1 MLCGMLLSALVALAS
16 LGAPSEDIVL
26 RQVIAVERLGERR
39 RSPVYTDGLEAL
51 LLVEEDF
58 HPREGDTVRAASGD
72 ERTWA
77 SFEAGEDGWFRGAP
91 FRGGW
96 IFATIDVPAG
106 GAWRLDA
113 AGHSRV
119 LVDGAPH
126 FGDHYDLGT
135 TRLPLALEAGE
146 HRFLFRGGRGK
157 LRAKLEPAPAPV
169 YIEPKDL
176 TQPDVL
182 ADEQELLWS
191 GVIISNATPE
201 TVRGWRVVSR
211 GEDGREYT
219 SSLPPIHSSS
229 FRKCPIGLHAPEA
242 MGEGAEDYGYGL
254 RLLDP
259 EGTTVHT
266 HELRLRVSLSSDKH
280 VRTFVSEIDGS
291 VQYFGVTPPRERT
304 ESPALVLSLHGA
316 GVEARNQAGCYRQ
329 RDWGYLVAPTNRRS
343 FGFDWEDWG
352 RLDALEV
359 LEQAERRFGTDERRT
374 YLTGHSMGGHGT
386 WQLGAHFPD
395 RFAAIAP
402 SAGWRDFWSYG
413 GAGSFPDTDPVGV
426 HLNRA
431 MNASRTLLLE
441 KNYLQ
446 SGIYLLHGDNDQTV
460 RVKEARAMRENL
472 AGFHPNFAYYEK
484 SGAGHWWGNQCMD
497 WPPLFEF
504 LKQNSLPDPSR
515 VSDVEFSTINPAISS
530 RCQWFVV
537 ESQERSMEP
546 SHIRASLDAKER
558 TVDIELENVQ
568 RFQLDLSLL
577 SRDAE
582 GVEPF
587 LSVGEPLTLR
597 IGEEELRV
605 DHDQAEEPIIVERVG
620 STWSVSSLVPEGVKT
635 PERSGPFKL
644 ALRHRMVFVY
654 GTGGSAAEN
663 RWAFDK
669 ARYDHETWRYRG
681 NGSVDVVADRDFDAG
696 AYVDRGV
703 VLYGNR
709 DTNQAFGQ
717 VLDTE
722 AFELAQGYVRVGD
735 DALEGDQFGML
746 AIYPRKDSE
755 RASVAVVG
763 GTGLVGSR
771 ITTYLPYFFSGVGY
785 PDWIVFGPEFLER
798 GLEGVRASGY
808 FDPSWNP
815 GESVWRQARVKSPR

>member
-1 MLCGMLLSALVALAS
+1 M
-16 LGAPSEDIVL
+16 I
-26 RQVIAVERLGERR
+26 
-39 RSPVYTDGLEAL
+39 
-51 LLVEEDF
+51 
-58 HPREGDTVRAASGD
+58 
-72 ERTWA
+72 
-77 SFEAGEDGWFRGAP
+77 
-91 FRGGW
+91 
-96 IFATIDVPAG
+96 
-106 GAWRLDA
+106 
-113 AGHSRV
+113 
-119 LVDGAPH
+119 
-126 FGDHYDLGT
+126 
-135 TRLPLALEAGE
+135 
-146 HRFLFRGGRGK
+146 
-157 LRAKLEPAPAPV
+157 
-169 YIEPKDL
+169 
-176 TQPDVL
+176 
-182 ADEQELLWS
+182 
-191 GVIISNATPE
+191 
-201 TVRGWRVVSR
+201 SR
-211 GEDGREYT
+211 GDDGREHT

-229 FRKCPIGLHAPEA
+229 FRKCRIGLHSPQALR
-242 MGEGAEDYGYGL
+242 EGAKNYGYTL

-259 EGTTVHT
+259 QGNTVHT
-266 HELRLRVSLSSDKH
+266 HDLKLRASVSSDKH

-291 VQYFGVTPPRERT
+291 VQYFGVTPPRERP
-304 ESPALVLSLHGA
+304 ENPALVLSLHGA
-316 GVEARNQAGCYRQ
+316 GVEARTQAGCYRQ
-329 RDWGYLVAPTNRRS
+329 RDWSYLVAPTNRRS

-359 LEQAERRFGTDERRT
+359 LEQAERRFRTDGRRT

-460 RVKEARAMRENL
+460 RVKEARAMRESL

-504 LKQNSLPDPSR
+504 LKQNTLPDPSR

-537 ESQERSMEP
+537 EAQEHSMEP
-546 SHIRASLDAKER
+546 SHIRASLNAKER
-558 TVDIELENVQ
+558 TVDIELENVH
-568 RFQLDLSLL
+568 RFRLDLERL
-577 SRDAE
+577 SKALE
-582 GVEPF
+582 GEEPY

-605 DHDQAEEPIIVERVG
+605 VHDRAEEPIVVAREG
-620 STWSVSSLVPEGVKT
+620 PKWNVSSLVPEGVKT
-635 PERSGPFKL
+635 PERNGPFKC

-654 GTGGSAAEN
+654 GTGGSEAEN

-681 NGSVDVVADRDFDAG
+681 NGSVDIVADRDFEARSY
-696 AYVDRGV
+696 ADRGV

-709 DTNQAFGQ
+709 DTNSAFDQ

-722 AFELAQGYVRVGD
+722 AFELARGIVRVGD

-746 AIYPRKDSE
+746 ATYPRKDS
-755 RASVAVVG
+755 RLASVAVVG

-798 GLEGVRASGY
+798 GLEGIRASGY
-808 FDPSWNP
+808 FDPIWNP
-815 GESVWRQARVKSPR
+815 GESVWR